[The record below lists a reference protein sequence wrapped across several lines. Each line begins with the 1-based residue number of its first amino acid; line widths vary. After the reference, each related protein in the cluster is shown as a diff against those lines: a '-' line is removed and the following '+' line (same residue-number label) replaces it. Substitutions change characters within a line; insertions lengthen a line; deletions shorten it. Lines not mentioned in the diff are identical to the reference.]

1 MLILQPPKADRRVP
15 SRFER
20 LVLSL
25 NAASTV
31 ARLRSC
37 LLLGC
42 YQGQT
47 VPMRSWW
54 RGDSDGGE
62 DGDLRAACDVIRD
75 AHPGQFD
82 GIIGFSQGGALA
94 ALLAATRSGGWG
106 AGIPSLQ
113 MLQFLIVAGA
123 YAVPGFPRALR
134 DLDGLPTLHL
144 MSLQDTCVNCSASQE
159 LARLFPGATSH
170 MHEQAR
176 S

>member
-62 DGDLRAACDVIRD
+62 DGDKIIMERKEHLVRDVDVDR
-75 AHPGQFD
+75 GGYRQVD
-82 GIIGFSQGGALA
+82 GAQLTCARGEDDGE
-94 ALLAATRSGGWG
+94 R
-106 AGIPSLQ
+106 
-113 MLQFLIVAGA
+113 
-123 YAVPGFPRALR
+123 
-134 DLDGLPTLHL
+134 LD
-144 MSLQDTCVNCSASQE
+144 
-159 LARLFPGATSH
+159 
-170 MHEQAR
+170 
-176 S
+176 